1 MLRKINGIRLQP
13 IVRLKDNTVTGY
25 EVLSKITSDD
35 NVERFFNA
43 LPEKDYVTLLMRQ
56 LEIIHGVGINE
67 TLFVNLPL
75 RIFLNK
81 CELDFFVQREATG
94 EKKINIEV
102 QDAFLLEKVDS
113 LQKRSVIKAMN
124 RCKSHGYDI
133 WLDDYT
139 AGMGRWL
146 NNPVITF
153 DGIKTDY
160 REIRRLKKKALSMK
174 PLVDEAKQFTKRILV
189 EGIETESDLRY
200 ARASGATLG
209 QGYLWPE
216 RVILTTVV

>member
-1 MLRKINGIRLQP
+1 MLKKINGIRLQP
-13 IVRLKDNTVTGY
+13 IVRLEDNTVAGY

-56 LEIIHGVGINE
+56 LEIIHGGGMNE

-75 RIFLNK
+75 RIFLNR
-81 CELDFFVQREATG
+81 CELDFFVQREAAG

-102 QDAFLLEKVDS
+102 QDAFLLEKVSS
-113 LQKRSVIKAMN
+113 LQKRNVIKAMDWC
-124 RCKSHGYDI
+124 RSHGYDI

-146 NNPVITF
+146 NNTAMAF

-160 REIRRLKKKALSMK
+160 REIRRFKTKALAMK
-174 PLVDEAKQFTKRILV
+174 PLVDEAKQFTKRILI
-189 EGIETESDLRY
+189 ERIETGGDLRY

>member
-81 CELDFFVQREATG
+81 CELGFFVQREATG
-94 EKKINIEV
+94 EKNINIEV
-102 QDAFLLEKVDS
+102 QDAFYWKKWIS
-113 LQKRSVIKAMN
+113 FKSVV
-124 RCKSHGYDI
+124 S
-133 WLDDYT
+133 
-139 AGMGRWL
+139 
-146 NNPVITF
+146 
-153 DGIKTDY
+153 
-160 REIRRLKKKALSMK
+160 
-174 PLVDEAKQFTKRILV
+174 
-189 EGIETESDLRY
+189 
-200 ARASGATLG
+200 
-209 QGYLWPE
+209 
-216 RVILTTVV
+216 